1 MSILLDAA
9 NLKVLIT
16 ILSISIKRFLRAS
29 KMTLEN
35 YVTYDFQASLYIP
48 EGLTHQHYK
57 FSTCEVRFYNLHLKY
72 SLSLPTGTLYTFIG
86 LSSVLGI

>member
-35 YVTYDFQASLYIP
+35 YVTYDFQASL
-48 EGLTHQHYK
+48 
-57 FSTCEVRFYNLHLKY
+57 LKY